1 MAQHLGTSKSSQ
13 NLRASYAYNPH
24 RLAASASSASL
35 LLPHSASF
43 QSFGNGSR
51 ARSSGTWTTSSGEL
65 GLLNNADEVED
76 RDVFVQEYNRLAKKV
91 SLPPHQPRPPL
102 CYILDLGRNAEADP
116 MQHGVRQLVTD
127 DFELHHRGEVEKC
140 TEKRGWISRLLR
152 SNPQRCSHVSSSTP
166 PLPQIRHKR
175 SVSELANVIHCRRE
189 PPKVVDLQEMVRLG
203 GKSFL
208 YLPPDYSPCS
218 LILPTCIRATAQ
230 HLAQNVATRGLFR
243 VPGSA
248 KVISAL
254 FDYYCYMDHSNAKIA
269 STVRCATLPVHIQ
282 YSTHDVAST
291 FKRLLSVLPGGVLGS
306 LSLFDAFIAI
316 HSQLNGEPEY
326 PRTKQ
331 TKVRARL
338 IALAIGTVQ
347 SQQRR
352 ELICAVFGLLSL
364 IGRTAEIAPRE
375 DGDGRPLPTAD
386 LMGYGALG
394 IVFGPLLVGDLL
406 ERYTMKVATPT
417 SGMLLFPLSPP
428 RRRRDRRKSIHTECK
443 EGGPP
448 TVDRILVAND
458 LTKMLIS
465 NWRDVVRQM
474 RSLGAHCRKDAS
486 TIDLAEKPGA
496 PGSFHPVPGF
506 NVKVPKEFDEVH
518 DRLFSSSQA
527 PRPHNEQ
534 PEMPL
539 HGPRSRRLKVLRRAD
554 SQRLLRKMSVAT
566 LSPTKEESL
575 GDDESSDRHGRRESV
590 IDRLQKLEKK
600 GDQSRGGIQAK
611 MNPQANLDRRNIDD
625 AAFVGRASRVPDSYG
640 VPDSAETPA
649 MGASQVYL
657 ESVPPRESSRH
668 ASSHDDG
675 RDSLS
680 KRAVSEQSTV
690 SAPLG
695 SPRQESI
702 ARLEV
707 KGQQQ
712 RMMDG
717 KLTTPNQEKG
727 ITESRKRS
735 EASSTA
741 SANTK
746 PLSEGGIRLVQTSP
760 VPAVRVGG
768 PKTDLEGQG
777 CAGPGSASK
786 PFVFHD
792 QGIQC
797 QIVTEQEGRLS
808 IDSTPERFY
817 PFVQMSHAVRPI
829 TPDRGHSGH
838 RNGARRPR
846 QKQSVLLHGPRLSKS
861 DENLRSQTCIITLQ
875 SPTTESTEAKELTKK
890 GSVKAMAALFELQSG
905 WRETAASSMGTG
917 ARSPRR
923 GRHSKS
929 DSAWTQRLDPLV
941 DLAQNDW
948 HMDPEDGEDM
958 ELTPVPSLGTMVPC
972 PEQPPVAQH
981 LNLARP
987 PPSPSPVMEGKSCYS
1002 APEMVSAVPISRAG
1016 SATVLYSQIRKL
1028 QRLLDAKTEEAAQ
1041 LRRQLEAQKDSDV
1054 GTLSEQLRQAKRDAA
1069 AWRDRAEAAERR
1081 VKVFETFTEKLR
1093 EIRDA
1098 VAETK
1103 SHKSGKM
1110 EECLTTGTG
1119 PGDGA
1124 AVAAAAAEAMEAMRT
1139 IQESRQNPHKNEAS
1153 STRRPDAQ
1161 KRFPGLASS
1170 QDGADSHGSGSV
1182 TGEGPSCDG
1191 GSCACQT
1198 LCADR
1203 SGQIWAVV
1211 EGFLQMEEERM
1222 ARET

>member
-13 NLRASYAYNPH
+13 NLRASYAYHPH

-51 ARSSGTWTTSSGEL
+51 GRSSGTWTTSSGEL

-76 RDVFVQEYNRLAKKV
+76 RDVFVQEYNRLAKK
-91 SLPPHQPRPPL
+91 
-102 CYILDLGRNAEADP
+102 
-116 MQHGVRQLVTD
+116 HGVRQLVTD
-127 DFELHHRGEVEKC
+127 DFEVHHRVSWVDSIKTIDNPQLLNRVQGEAEKG

-152 SNPQRCSHVSSSTP
+152 PNPQRCSHIPSSTP

-189 PPKVVDLQEMVRLG
+189 PPRVIGLQEMVRLG
-203 GKSFL
+203 GKSIL
-208 YLPPDYSPCS
+208 YLPQDYSPCC

-248 KVISAL
+248 KVIGAL

-375 DGDGRPLPTAD
+375 DEDGRPLPTAD
-386 LMGYGALG
+386 LMGYSALG

-406 ERYTMKVATPT
+406 EQYTMKVATPT

-428 RRRRDRRKSIHTECK
+428 RFRRDRRKSIHIDCK

-474 RSLGAHCRKDAS
+474 KSLGAHCRKDAS
-486 TIDLAEKPGA
+486 TIELPEKPGA
-496 PGSFHPVPGF
+496 PGSFHPAPGF
-506 NVKVPKEFDEVH
+506 NIKVPKGLDESH

-527 PRPHNEQ
+527 PRAPNEQ
-534 PEMPL
+534 PEIPS
-539 HGPRSRRLKVLRRAD
+539 HGPRPRRLKVVRRAD
-554 SQRLLRKMSVAT
+554 SQRLLRKMSIST

-575 GDDESSDRHGRRESV
+575 GDDESSDRQGRRESV

-600 GDQSRGGIQAK
+600 GDQPCGGTQGK
-611 MNPQANLDRRNIDD
+611 MNPQANLDGRNLDD
-625 AAFVGRASRVPDSYG
+625 ATFVGRASRVPSSCG
-640 VPDSAETPA
+640 VNNSAEIPT

-680 KRAVSEQSTV
+680 KRVVSEQSTA
-690 SAPLG
+690 SASLC
-695 SPRQESI
+695 SPHRESI
-702 ARLEV
+702 ATLEV
-707 KGQQQ
+707 QAQQ
-712 RMMDG
+712 RVMNG
-717 KLTTPNQEKG
+717 KLTSPNQAKG
-727 ITESRKRS
+727 IAASRKRR

-760 VPAVRVGG
+760 VPAVRSGG
-768 PKTDLEGQG
+768 SKTDQGQE
-777 CAGPGSASK
+777 CVEPGSASK
-786 PFVFHD
+786 PFVSHD

-797 QIVTEQEGRLS
+797 QIMTEQERRLS

-817 PFVQMSHAVRPI
+817 PFAQMSHVARTV
-829 TPDRGHSGH
+829 TPDGGLLGH
-838 RNGARRPR
+838 RNGAGKTH
-846 QKQSVLLHGPRLSKS
+846 QKQPVLLHGPRLSKS
-861 DENLRSQTCIITLQ
+861 DENLRSQTCITLQ
-875 SPTTESTEAKELTKK
+875 SPTTDSTEAKELTKK
-890 GSVKAMAALFELQSG
+890 GSVKAMAALFELQPG
-905 WRETAASSMGTG
+905 WRETAASSTG
-917 ARSPRR
+917 IGAQSPRR
-923 GRHSKS
+923 SRHSKS
-929 DSAWTQRLDPLV
+929 DSAWTQRLDPLA
-941 DLAQNDW
+941 DLVQDDW
-948 HMDPEDGEDM
+948 RMESEDGDM
-958 ELTPVPSLGTMVPC
+958 ELKSVPSLGTMVPC
-972 PEQPPVAQH
+972 PERPPIAQH

-987 PPSPSPVMEGKSCYS
+987 PPSPSPVMEGKSSYS
-1002 APEMVSAVPISRAG
+1002 APEMVSAVPVSRAG

-1028 QRLLDAKTEEAAQ
+1028 QRQLDAKMEEAAQ

-1054 GTLSEQLRQAKRDAA
+1054 GTLSEQLRQAKRDVA
-1069 AWRDRAEAAERR
+1069 AWKDRAEAAERR

-1098 VAETK
+1098 VAETR
-1103 SHKSGKM
+1103 SHKPGKIR
-1110 EECLTTGTG
+1110 ESLATGTG
-1119 PGDGA
+1119 PGDARGGTRGDS
-1124 AVAAAAAEAMEAMRT
+1124 AAAAKAIDAMKM
-1139 IQESRQNPHKNEAS
+1139 IQESRQNSNKSEDQ
-1153 STRRPDAQ
+1153 STRQPNAQ

-1170 QDGADSHGSGSV
+1170 QDGADSHGPGSV
-1182 TGEGPSCDG
+1182 TGEGASCDG
-1191 GSCACQT
+1191 GSWACQT
-1198 LCADR
+1198 LCGDR
-1203 SGQIWAVV
+1203 SGQIWAIV
-1211 EGFLQMEEERM
+1211 EELLQTEEERM
-1222 ARET
+1222 TERNMT